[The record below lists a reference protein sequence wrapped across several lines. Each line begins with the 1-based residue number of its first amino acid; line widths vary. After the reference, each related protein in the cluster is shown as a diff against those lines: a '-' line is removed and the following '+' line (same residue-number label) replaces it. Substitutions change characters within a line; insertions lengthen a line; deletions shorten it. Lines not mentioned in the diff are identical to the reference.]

1 MDNTIHLNTSRKY
14 RQTLYI
20 VLLLLTA
27 FTIGVYFRDS
37 YLCFVGIAFIAVS
50 LVYELKSQFQSLSI
64 QSLILPEAGEKYFKL
79 QVDSKKSDFWVI
91 KKSIIIN
98 SWVYVYFKQ
107 EATNAKLKLWL
118 HKSNFEQ
125 QDDIRKLARF
135 ISLNG

>member
-1 MDNTIHLNTSRKY
+1 MENPIYLNTSFKY
-14 RQTLYI
+14 RQVLYL

-27 FTIGVYFRDS
+27 FVIGVYFRDS

-50 LVYELKSQFQSLSI
+50 LAYELKSQFLSPSI
-64 QSLILPEAGEKYFKL
+64 QSLILPGVGESYFKL
-79 QVDSKKSDFWVI
+79 EIDSKESDFWVI

-98 SWVYVYFKQ
+98 SWVYVYFRQ
-107 EATNAKLKLWL
+107 EATDAKLKLWL

-125 QDDIRKLARF
+125 KDDIRKLARF